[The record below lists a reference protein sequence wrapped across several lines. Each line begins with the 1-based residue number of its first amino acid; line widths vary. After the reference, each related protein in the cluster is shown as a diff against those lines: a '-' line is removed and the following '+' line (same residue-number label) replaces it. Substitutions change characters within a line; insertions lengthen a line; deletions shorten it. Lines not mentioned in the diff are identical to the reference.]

1 MKKVGVLCSLVR
13 VEEKLIL
20 QRLRE
25 REVAF
30 DKIDV
35 RKVILDLVATDWSQ
49 YSAILIRC
57 LSQTNALYAARALEM
72 QGVTMV
78 NSARVIETCGDK
90 ILTTLALNAHN
101 IPNPRTFVA
110 FDQDPALAAVSALGY
125 PAVIKPPVGSWG
137 RLMAKAND
145 REAAEAVVEHK
156 LSMDADTP
164 LYIQEYID
172 KPGRD
177 IRTLVVG
184 DETVYAIY
192 RHAEHWITNT
202 ARGGQTTNLAITPEI
217 ARLSRAAAEAVGG
230 GIVAVDLMEDVDGR
244 LLVNEINNTPEF
256 HGALE
261 AMDTDIAGKMVDY
274 VLQVS
279 ESANVVSTHSFAAP
293 LTRPFAKSREDL

>member
-1 MKKVGVLCSLVR
+1 MKKVGLLCSRVR

-25 REVAF
+25 REVTF

-35 RKVILDLVATDWSQ
+35 RKVIFDLAAADWSP

-57 LSQTNALYAARALEM
+57 LSQTNALYAAWALEL
-72 QGVTMV
+72 QGVTTV

-90 ILTTLALNAHN
+90 ILTTLALNACN
-101 IPNPRTFVA
+101 IPNPQTLVA
-110 FDQDPALAAVSALGY
+110 FDKDSALAAVSALDY

-137 RLMAKAND
+137 RLMAKVND

-164 LYIQEYID
+164 LYIQEYVD

-217 ARLSRAAAEAVGG
+217 DRLSRAAAEAVGG
-230 GIVAVDLMEDVDGR
+230 GILAVDLMEDAEGR
-244 LLVNEINNTPEF
+244 LLVNEVNNTPEF
-256 HGALE
+256 HGAME
-261 AMDTDIAGKMVDY
+261 ATDVDIAGKMVDY
-274 VLQVS
+274 VLKV
-279 ESANVVSTHSFAAP
+279 AHC
-293 LTRPFAKSREDL
+293 